1 MANNTK
7 LQDLEKQI
15 PPINN
20 SNEAKTVFSKLI
32 LDTHVLIW
40 YLEGINLTQ
49 EHIRIIDTAK
59 QNNSLY
65 ISAISIWEIAMLS
78 SKAKIVFSIG
88 LNEWVEEVLKIPGL
102 NLLELTIPILIESTA
117 LPNYEHKDP
126 ADRMI
131 ISTCR
136 YTNSHLITF
145 DQKIIDYANKGYLKV
160 VQ

>member
-1 MANNTK
+1 MTNNVEIK
-7 LQDLEKQI
+7 DLENQI
-15 PPINN
+15 PTIKNYN
-20 SNEAKTVFSKLI
+20 DSGRLISKLV

-49 EHIRIIDTAK
+49 EHIGLVDTAK
-59 QNNSLY
+59 QNNDLY

-78 SKAKIVFSIG
+78 SKAKIILSIG
-88 LNEWVEEVLKIPGL
+88 LNEWVEKVLKIQGL
-102 NLLELTIPILIESTA
+102 NLLELSIPILMESTL

-136 YTNSHLITF
+136 FTDSHLITF
-145 DQKIIDYANKGYLKV
+145 DQIIIDYANKGYLKV
-160 VQ
+160 I

>member
-1 MANNTK
+1 MTNNIEIE
-7 LQDLEKQI
+7 DLKNQI
-15 PPINN
+15 PNN
-20 SNEAKTVFSKLI
+20 NESKTLVSKLV

-49 EHIRIIDTAK
+49 EHIRLIDTAK
-59 QNNSLY
+59 QNNNLY
-65 ISAISIWEIAMLS
+65 ISAISIWEIAMLNA
-78 SKAKIVFSIG
+78 KAKIVFSIG
-88 LNEWVEEVLKIPGL
+88 LNEWVEKVLKIQGL
-102 NLLELTIPILIESTA
+102 NLLELTIPILIESTT

-136 YTNSHLITF
+136 FTDSHLITF

-160 VQ
+160 L